1 VTNVGDDQRKE
12 KKAAEKVVQEET
24 DKVLHFQCEGHAFA
38 SCSGDLMHSHNPTK
52 TTCFFSA
59 IDKWLVMRRWPL
71 ETSKQTVR
79 IDPSLM
85 LANKYLFRS
94 VTGTGFLRW

>member
-1 VTNVGDDQRKE
+1 MRGTR
-12 KKAAEKVVQEET
+12 
-24 DKVLHFQCEGHAFA
+24 A
-38 SCSGDLMHSHNPTK
+38 SCTGDLIHSHRPTK
-52 TTCFFSA
+52 MTCFFSA
-59 IDKWLVMRRWPL
+59 IDKWLVMRRCPL

-94 VTGTGFLRW
+94 ITGTDSLRQ

>member
-1 VTNVGDDQRKE
+1 
-12 KKAAEKVVQEET
+12 
-24 DKVLHFQCEGHAFA
+24 
-38 SCSGDLMHSHNPTK
+38 M
-52 TTCFFSA
+52 TCFFSA
-59 IDKWLVMRRWPL
+59 TDKWLVMRRWPL

-94 VTGTGFLRW
+94 ITGTGLLLW